1 MTESP
6 PLKLVS
12 SNRQAIPLLLVLI
25 AAGLA
30 GNHFNFPI
38 FLNIN
43 FIFGSIFA
51 LLTLQF
57 FGLSRGTL
65 AGALIAGY
73 TYFLWNEPYAFIV
86 MTAEVAAVGWLIT
99 RRKMGMVRADVFYW
113 ILVGMPLAY
122 FFYAFILQL
131 QPSSTFIIVVKQ
143 AVNGIA
149 NALVARLIFSGFA
162 LRTGAMK
169 MSFREIVYN
178 LLAFFVLCPALF
190 LLAVSSRIDFNETD
204 RDIRTELRQNSK
216 LVANR
221 IAIWLQNRS
230 TVISQMA
237 EQAVTRSPQQMQVF
251 LEMATKSDT
260 NYLRIGLADKEAV
273 SVAFYPPVDE
283 LGKSTLGIDFSERP
297 YVPLLRQTLKPMLSE
312 VIMGKVGIPRPQVV
326 MLAPVVKDAEFNG
339 YVFGVLDFDQI
350 RSYLQTSAETGT
362 MHYTLL
368 DRNSNVIVTNRSDQT
383 MLQPFVRGKGTL
395 IRLDPTISQWI
406 PEVGRNISVTE
417 RWKDSHYVAEVSVSE
432 VAGWK
437 LILEQPVA
445 PFQKSLYDNYGSKLL
460 SLFLILI
467 AALALAE
474 FLSRRL
480 VATTEALSE
489 LTHNLPEAVVAGAPA
504 NFPQSAILEPHRLIG
519 NFREMADSLAEQFS
533 ANRQLNETLERRV
546 AERTRELEINMAEL
560 KRSNADLEQFA
571 YAASHDMR
579 QPLRMVISYLQLL
592 AADLEPLLNDET
604 RQNFHYATEGAQR
617 MDQMLSA
624 LLDYSRLGHQRELM
638 TALDSR
644 ALLEEVLKILR
655 PAIAESGAK
664 ILVEGDWPQIQGNH
678 HEILRLLQNLIDNAL
693 KYRLEGRPVEVT
705 ISARSGSGEWRCSVR
720 DNGTGLLPGQE
731 ARLFKVFERLQP
743 RSRYPGTGIGLA
755 LCRKIV
761 EHHGGRI
768 WVESPGENQGCTF
781 SFTLPETPG
790 KPTEDS

>member
-1 MTESP
+1 MTDTP
-6 PLKLVS
+6 PFRPIA
-12 SNRQAIPLLLVLI
+12 SNRLAIPFLLVLI
-25 AAGLA
+25 AAGVA

-51 LLTLQF
+51 LLALQF
-57 FGLSRGTL
+57 FGLSQGLL
-65 AGALIAGY
+65 AGALIAAY

-86 MTAEVAAVGWLIT
+86 MTVEVAAVGWLMT
-99 RRKMGMVRADVFYW
+99 RRKMGMVQADMFYW

-122 FFYAFILQL
+122 FFYSFVLQL
-131 QPSSTFIIVVKQ
+131 QFSSTFIIVIKQ

-162 LRTGAMK
+162 LRTESMK

-190 LLAVSSRIDFNETD
+190 LLAVSSRIDFSETD
-204 RDIRTELRQNSK
+204 RDIRTELRQNGK

-221 IAIWLQNRS
+221 IAIWLQNRAAS
-230 TVISQMA
+230 TIHLA
-237 EQAVTRSPQQMQVF
+237 ELAATRPPQQMQAF
-251 LEMATKSDT
+251 LEMTKKSDP
-260 NYLRIGLADKEAV
+260 NYLRVGLADKNAV
-273 SVAFYPPVDE
+273 SVAFFPLVDE

-297 YVPLLRQTLKPMLSE
+297 YVPVLRQTLKPMLSE
-312 VIMGKVGIPRPQVV
+312 VIMGKVGIPGPQVV
-326 MLAPVVKDAEFNG
+326 MLAPVVSGAEFNG
-339 YVFGVLDFDQI
+339 YIFGVLDFGQI
-350 RSYLQTSAETGT
+350 RSYLQMSAESGT
-362 MHYTLL
+362 LRYSLI
-368 DRNSNVIVTNRSDQT
+368 DRNNNVIVTNRNDQVP
-383 MLQPFVRGKGTL
+383 MKPFVRGKGTL
-395 IRLDPTISQWI
+395 IQLDPTINQWI
-406 PEVGRNISVTE
+406 PELARNTSVSE
-417 RWKDSHYVAEVSVSE
+417 RWKDSSYTVEISIDE
-432 VAGWK
+432 LTGWK
-437 LILEQPVA
+437 LLLEQPVA
-445 PFQKSLYDNYGSKLL
+445 PFQKMLYDNYGSKFVA
-460 SLFLILI
+460 LFLILI

-474 FLSRRL
+474 LLSRRV
-480 VATTEALSE
+480 VATTEELSE
-489 LTHNLPEAVVAGAPA
+489 LTHNLPDTVVAGSTAV
-504 NFPQSAILEPHRLIG
+504 FPQSAILEPHRLIN
-519 NFREMADSLAEQFS
+519 NFKDMADSLAEQFS

-546 AERTRELEINMAEL
+546 AERTHALELNMAEL
-560 KRSNADLEQFA
+560 KRSNEDLEQFA

-624 LLDYSRLGHQRELM
+624 LLDYSRLGHQRERM
-638 TALDSR
+638 TTLDSR
-644 ALLEEVLKILR
+644 AILEEVLQILQ

-664 ILVEGDWPQIQGNH
+664 VLSEGDWPQIQGNH

-705 ISARSGSGEWRCSVR
+705 ISARSGNGEWRCSVR
-720 DNGTGLLPGQE
+720 DNGAGLLPGQE
-731 ARLFKVFERLQP
+731 TRLFKVFERLQP

-768 WVESPGENQGCTF
+768 WVESPGENQGCSFT
-781 SFTLPETPG
+781 FTLPDTSG